1 MLGNC
6 SDNYREVMISSNFF
20 KVIEYILLPIL
31 NKSISISPHQLG
43 YQQQSST
50 ILANVL
56 LKETEYIAAK
66 SSVFSCFIDLSKAF
80 ERVNHAMLIDKL
92 KCKNVPIFI
101 VEILQNIFKRSDI
114 SVYWQGVHSKE
125 WHACRGLRQGGIL
138 SAYLFVFTFD
148 NILNEIASMPYMVV
162 DWAWQR

>member
-1 MLGNC
+1 MSGVITPLLKNKTGDVNC
-6 SDNYREVMISSNFF
+6 SDNYREVMISSIFF
-20 KVIEYILLPIL
+20 KVIEYIILPVL

-56 LKETEYIAAK
+56 LKETINEYIAAK

-92 KCKNVPIFI
+92 KCKNVPSFI
-101 VEILQNIFKRSDI
+101 VEILQNIFR
-114 SVYWQGVHSKE
+114 
-125 WHACRGLRQGGIL
+125 R
-138 SAYLFVFTFD
+138 
-148 NILNEIASMPYMVV
+148 
-162 DWAWQR
+162 

>member
-1 MLGNC
+1 
-6 SDNYREVMISSNFF
+6 MISSIFFF
-20 KVIEYILLPIL
+20 KAIEYILLPVL

-56 LKETEYIAAK
+56 LKETINEYIAAK

-92 KCKNVPIFI
+92 KCENVPSFI
-101 VEILQNIFKRSDI
+101 V
-114 SVYWQGVHSKE
+114 
-125 WHACRGLRQGGIL
+125 
-138 SAYLFVFTFD
+138 
-148 NILNEIASMPYMVV
+148 
-162 DWAWQR
+162 